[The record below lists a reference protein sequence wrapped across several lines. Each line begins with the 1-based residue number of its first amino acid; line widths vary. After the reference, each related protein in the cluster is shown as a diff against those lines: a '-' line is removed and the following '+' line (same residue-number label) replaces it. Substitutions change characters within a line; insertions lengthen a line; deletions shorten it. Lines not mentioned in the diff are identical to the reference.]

1 MSVRSFLALTGL
13 GVYGVS
19 LYGSYR
25 WFRITSGG
33 MHGPCGCPAGGGAQW
48 DTLSDSYDREVGLD
62 ETLMGL
68 RLLRWWLVSHAQA
81 RWPPPACT
89 ASAHASAIR
98 YAGGLKALTGT
109 VCIGIKMF

>member
-1 MSVRSFLALTGL
+1 MRSFLALTGL

-33 MHGPCGCPAGGGAQW
+33 MHGTGGCPAGGGAEW
-48 DTLSDSYDREVGLD
+48 DTLADSYDREVGLD

-81 RWPPPACT
+81 RGAPPPARPVQT
-89 ASAHASAIR
+89 HRPSAGVLVVSHRSA
-98 YAGGLKALTGT
+98 ALSALP
-109 VCIGIKMF
+109 